1 MALASCCGTFDG
13 KTCGGSLTPYNA
25 IVMDSSSNL
34 GDAPVPSFR
43 EALRVWI
50 KVAALSFG
58 GPAGQIAVMHRL
70 VVEERK
76 WLSEARFLHALN
88 YCMLLPGPEAQQL
101 ATYIGWLLHGWRGGL
116 TAGLL
121 FILPGFVSI
130 LVLSALYA
138 GYQGAPLVSAL
149 FFGLKP
155 AVLAVVLQAVWRLG
169 ARALNE
175 RWRVMLAGLAFVA
188 IFALHVPFPWIVFGA
203 ALAGVGVQRWGV
215 RSAVDTSNVVGPATP
230 LGRSDGADMRADNT
244 ENISPLAPHAHAEP
258 TREDASQSDRPQT
271 GKAYRLGTYVADS
284 PAVSQHTAH
293 AKPASAHKRP
303 RMMQTLAT
311 VLLWGA
317 IWWLPIGVLALAL
330 GPEDVL
336 VQLGVFFGR
345 VAVVTFGGAYAV
357 LAYVA
362 QQAVDVFGWL
372 QPGEMLDGLGL
383 AETTPGPL
391 IQVVQFVGHLAA
403 YRTPGALAPAWS
415 GLWGAVIVTSATFA
429 PCFLW
434 IFAGAPYI
442 EALRHKPAL
451 NAALSA
457 ITAAVVGVILNLAV
471 WFAVHTLFG
480 ATETMQ
486 AGALH
491 IDVPVWSTL
500 DVTSLVLAAL
510 AAWLLIGRKWGL
522 LTVIAVSVVLGMA
535 SFAVLQ

>member
-1 MALASCCGTFDG
+1 MLVVCLST
-13 KTCGGSLTPYNA
+13 LRA
-25 IVMDSSSNL
+25 IVAESSFNL
-34 GDAPVPSFR
+34 AEGSEVVPSFR
-43 EALRVWI
+43 EALRVWV

-76 WLSEARFLHALN
+76 WLSEERFLHALN

-138 GYQGAPLVSAL
+138 GYQGAPFVSAL

-169 ARALNE
+169 ARALKE
-175 RWRVMLAGLAFVA
+175 TWRVVLAGFAFVA
-188 IFALHVPFPWIVFGA
+188 IFALHVPFPWIVLGA
-203 ALAGVGVQRWGV
+203 ALVGVGVQRWGA
-215 RSAVDTSNVVGPATP
+215 RSAISLPNVGGSTAPASRRECVDSARTANAKNAGWA
-230 LGRSDGADMRADNT
+230 SDAQNSAGVSRAQD
-244 ENISPLAPHAHAEP
+244 S
-258 TREDASQSDRPQT
+258 
-271 GKAYRLGTYVADS
+271 TYVDKSHQVEAHLAHS
-284 PAVSQHTAH
+284 PAVSRRVAH
-293 AKPASAHKRP
+293 AHQANVRARP
-303 RMMQTLAT
+303 RLLQTLAT

-317 IWWLPIGVLALAL
+317 IWWLPIGVLAFAL

-415 GLWGAVIVTSATFA
+415 GLWGAVVVTWATFA

-442 EALRHKPAL
+442 EALRDKPAL

-480 ATETMQ
+480 ATETVRL
-486 AGALH
+486 GALNL
-491 IDVPVWSTL
+491 DVPIWSTL
-500 DVTSLVLAAL
+500 DVTSLALATL

-522 LTVIAVSVVLGMA
+522 LTVIAASVVLGMA
-535 SFAVLQ
+535 SFAVLR